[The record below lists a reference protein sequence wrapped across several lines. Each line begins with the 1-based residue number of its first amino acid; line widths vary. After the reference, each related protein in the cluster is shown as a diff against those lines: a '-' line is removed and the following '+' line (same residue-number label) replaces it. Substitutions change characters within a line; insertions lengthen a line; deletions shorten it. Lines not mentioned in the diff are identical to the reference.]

1 MEEELLKALIESVN
15 DLKKNVENINESIQN
30 LEQRVDRF
38 GKMDSIEHRVEV
50 NQIDLSDIK
59 DIVEKMET
67 FQRDE
72 VLPMAKAIKDI
83 HYAEELTH
91 IHKRLDA
98 HLSKIAK
105 NEEAILMI
113 TETER

>member
-1 MEEELLKALIESVN
+1 MEELLKQLINTVN
-15 DLKKNVENINESIQN
+15 DIKENVLSINESIQN
-30 LEQRVDRF
+30 LERRVERY

-59 DIVEKMET
+59 DIVEKMEN

-83 HYAEELTH
+83 RYAEELTL

-98 HLSKIAK
+98 QLTKIAK

-113 TETER
+113 TDHES